1 MAKRPVF
8 EEVSDPTAS
17 SRPIATKGMIDSAPK
32 GARRGIRLWLVLLFV
47 LVSVM
52 IAIGGA
58 TRLTDSGLSIVE
70 WAPVTGTLP
79 PMNEADWQVEFDAYQ
94 QIPQYQ
100 ELNADMDLAGF

>member
-58 TRLTDSGLSIVE
+58 TRLTDSACPSWNGRPSP
-70 WAPVTGTLP
+70 APCP
-79 PMNEADWQVEFDAYQ
+79 R
-94 QIPQYQ
+94 
-100 ELNADMDLAGF
+100 